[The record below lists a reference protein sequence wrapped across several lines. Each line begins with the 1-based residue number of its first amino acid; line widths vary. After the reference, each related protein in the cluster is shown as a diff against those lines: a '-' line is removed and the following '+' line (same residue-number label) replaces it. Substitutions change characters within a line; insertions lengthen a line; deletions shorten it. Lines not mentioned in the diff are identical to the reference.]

1 VSSLNLQPRRV
12 DFPAGSRLKSCTIN
26 PALYV
31 AGRLIS
37 ELADA
42 WKDYAETV
50 EPAANTVSGRG
61 SAIRSVGKFL
71 TEDSDRHLTLRSKGA
86 EVTSR
91 LHDWENWTIKN
102 NSATSSYP
110 KLLGL
115 TIRSTVSYYLQSN
128 DLDVEVISD
137 WANGPVL
144 DGRVIDPAPLDEF
157 SNHERQQLESMC
169 RQIVRDT
176 ESRLSRGDRLLEKGH
191 DPRSYGWNQLDNML
205 WALRHL
211 AYEQAFQVHLI
222 GRKRE
227 FDPAEV
233 DRMSGT
239 YRDPNQIHKPALI
252 TAVGAFL
259 VPDPEFLLAVRIL
272 LHLQTGWAPEETA
285 NLRRVDVEFGDTT
298 VRVRTPKTRA
308 HRVRW
313 HTLETSA
320 VRPWGWKA
328 GDLLRRAAHA
338 MRHAHAMT
346 PNDSAFWMTAARVS
360 PMRHDGEYPSWAI
373 RAQTFQTPVSS
384 LGQLIKRRELSIGKP
399 HDMRRLRKTV
409 KSARAVVLGTLN
421 GAAGDDH
428 TVEVFRGHYAQS
440 TTVRTISAQTVI
452 RVQQKILEQAV
463 RGPVLVTESANA
475 IASSNSG
482 DPKFVELAGQVVSE
496 TPTEQE
502 LTISACRDPRDGP
515 FTEQGALCHAS
526 PSMCLQCRNAVIFPE
541 HLPRLLAY
549 EAALESLE
557 KTLPPIAY
565 NEFYG
570 QQSANLRALIA
581 EFPPPQVELARGKA
595 RLHRPLG
602 QRAEL

>member
-1 VSSLNLQPRRV
+1 MSSLNLQPRKV

-26 PALYV
+26 PALYT

-50 EPAANTVSGRG
+50 QPAAHTVSGRG

-71 TEDSDRHLTLRSKGA
+71 TEDSDKHLTLRSKGA

-91 LHDWENWTIKN
+91 LHDWENSIIIN

-110 KLLGL
+110 KLLGQ
-115 TIRSTVSYYLQSN
+115 TIRSTVSYYLQAN
-128 DLDVEVISD
+128 DLDIEVISD
-137 WANGPVL
+137 WADGPVL

-157 SNHERQQLESMC
+157 SNHERQQLESTC

-176 ESRLSRGDRLLEKGH
+176 ETRLIRGDRLLETGH
-191 DPRSYGWNQLDNML
+191 DPRRFGWSQFENML

-211 AYEQAFQVHLI
+211 AYEEAFRVHLV

-239 YRDPNQIHKPALI
+239 YRNSDQIHKPSLI

-259 VPDPEFLLAVRIL
+259 APDPEFLLAVRIL

-285 NLRRVDVEFGDTT
+285 NLRRLDVEFGEAT

-313 HTLETSA
+313 HTLESSR

-338 MRHAHAMT
+338 MRHAHAIT
-346 PNDSAFWMTAARVS
+346 PNDPSFWMTAARVS
-360 PMRHDGEYPSWAI
+360 PVHHDGEYPSWAI
-373 RAQTFQTPVSS
+373 RAHTFQTPVSS
-384 LGQLIKRRELSIGKP
+384 LGQLIRRRELSISKP

-452 RVQQKILEQAV
+452 RVQQKVLEQAV
-463 RGPVLVTESANA
+463 HGPVLVTASAQE
-475 IASSNSG
+475 IANSSGG
-482 DPKFVELAGQVVSE
+482 DRKIVELAELVVSE

-502 LTISACRDPRDGP
+502 LTLSACRDPHDGP
-515 FTEQGALCHAS
+515 FAEQGALCHAS

-549 EAALESLE
+549 EATLESLE
-557 KTLPPIAY
+557 KSLSPIAY

-570 QQSANLRALIA
+570 QQSANLRAVIA
-581 EFPPPQVELARGKA
+581 EFAPEQVELARGKA

-602 QRAEL
+602 QRAEQ